1 MKISASRVAM
11 LSSLFGVMAMT
22 AAGIEITEPMKTICL
37 MIISF
42 YFGKGISPDATIDQ
56 NK

>member
-1 MKISASRVAM
+1 MKEISKSASKIAM
-11 LSSLFGVMAMT
+11 LLTIANVFILT
-22 AAGIEITEPMKTICL
+22 AFGIEITEPMKTISL

-42 YFGKGISPDATIDQ
+42 YFGKGSEN